1 MFFKGSRY
9 LGVQDAQL
17 TDGAGRTIRYKKVRF
32 IAPVTG
38 RLGHIVAETDRLD
51 LIANRYYRDPL
62 EFWRICDGNRAMFP
76 PDLVSVPGRVLRIP
90 SGHP

>member
-9 LGVQDAQL
+9 LGVADAQL
-17 TDGAGRTIRYKKVRF
+17 TDAAGRTIRYKKVRF
-32 IAPVTG
+32 ITPLTG

-62 EFWRICDGNRAMFP
+62 DFWRICDANLALFP
-76 PDLVSVPGRVLRIP
+76 PDLVSEPGRVLRIP
-90 SGHP
+90 GGRQ